1 MYTTSNVRKFLNASN
16 NLILESNDNVI
27 NKFTE
32 MVLEKYENIDRTEL
46 EQLSFKL
53 KDEITKDHLSNSLQ
67 KKKKRDGP
75 KRSPSKYNIFIKNN
89 MKTLKEEY
97 PDLKHTELMTKA
109 ADLWR
114 KEKETLEK

>member
-1 MYTTSNVRKFLNASN
+1 MYTSSNVRKFLNASN

-32 MVLEKYENIDRTEL
+32 MILEKYENIDRTEL

-53 KDEITKDHLSNSLQ
+53 KDDIKKDHLSNFFQ
-67 KKKKRDGP
+67 KKKKRDCP
-75 KRSPSKYNIFIKNN
+75 KRPPSKYNLFIRDN
-89 MKTLKEEY
+89 MKTLKEDF
-97 PDLKHTELMTKA
+97 PDLKHTELMIKA
-109 ADLWR
+109 AALWR